1 MKKKRLLKK
10 LKKVCDKL
18 NIAEKVVKEYQ
29 NERKE
34 IMAQLSD
41 ADVSVKEISEVSSLT
56 RQMVYK
62 IIGKKK

>member
-1 MKKKRLLKK
+1 MT
-10 LKKVCDKL
+10 
-18 NIAEKVVKEYQ
+18 
-29 NERKE
+29 
-34 IMAQLSD
+34 QLSD

>member
-34 IMAQLSD
+34 IMTQLSD